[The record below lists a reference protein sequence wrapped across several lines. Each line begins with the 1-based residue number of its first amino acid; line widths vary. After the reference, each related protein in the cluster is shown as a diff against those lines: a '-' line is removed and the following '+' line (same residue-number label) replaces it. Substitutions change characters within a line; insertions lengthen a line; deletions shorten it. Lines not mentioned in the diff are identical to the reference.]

1 MPGQHS
7 CSPGSARLQRLYC
20 VLPCQGNKVVSLWEC
35 PPSTFVLC
43 FDTLWDHARA
53 TKLFPWEC
61 PPSTFVLCFTRFE
74 TMPGQHSCSPGSAR
88 LQRLYCVLHALIN
101 ARVAKLI
108 PWGCPPSTFV
118 LCFTRF
124 DQCQGSK
131 VDSLGVPAF
140 NVCIVFYTL
149 WDHARATKLF
159 PWECPPSTFALC
171 FTRVETMPGKQT

>member
-1 MPGQHS
+1 
-7 CSPGSARLQRLYC
+7 LI
-20 VLPCQGNKVVSLWEC
+20 
-35 PPSTFVLC
+35 
-43 FDTLWDHARA
+43 
-53 TKLFPWEC
+53 PWGC

-74 TMPGQHSCSPGSAR
+74 TMPGQQSCFPGSARLQRLYCVLTRFETMPGQQSCFPGSAR